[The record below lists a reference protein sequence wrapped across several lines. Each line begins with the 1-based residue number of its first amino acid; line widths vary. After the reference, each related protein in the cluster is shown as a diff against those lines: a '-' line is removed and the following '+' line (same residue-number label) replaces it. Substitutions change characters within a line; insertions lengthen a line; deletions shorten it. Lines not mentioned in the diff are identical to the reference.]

1 MSITIKDDAGI
12 AAMRTACRLA
22 SEVLDH
28 ITPLIRPGITTQDI
42 DRPVADRV
50 EDLLKKL
57 SPAERQRLLAANA
70 QDLELYDYG
79 NWLIERGSPA

>member
-1 MSITIKDDAGI
+1 MEQGI
-12 AAMRTACRLA
+12 
-22 SEVLDH
+22 EGD
-28 ITPLIRPGITTQDI
+28 
-42 DRPVADRV
+42 ADRV